1 MRAQLRPLVELLE
14 GRMLL
19 SSEVVSIT
27 DRPEHLRFVAP
38 GTKTPGVQPIV
49 APGTSTPGVHAT
61 VSQQAGSVTLT
72 LTLTRS
78 TNALGAEYKG
88 SVQVEVATGP
98 LPPPYT
104 PAGSAQPEVSSENW
118 EFPGRGPA
126 TSVPPATPGVQYQT
140 VDETITFPPGVI
152 AEPVTIPI
160 VAGAANPGML
170 SFQVTATQVGV
181 QTNRD
186 GTVPAAAQATED
198 VFIAANTGTPVPR
211 IDGARIV
218 ASGKKAWEFVLHF
231 SRPMDPASVQ
241 NLKAYSF
248 NDLTNH
254 PFGGPSLFNPFVS
267 WGVGST
273 FIPVVLRKAVYNP
286 SKNTVD
292 LLLAKPVPAGDNYQI
307 SQPFATSDE
316 LLDAAGT
323 PINEDGSGYGGGFMI
338 TLNSKKA
345 MIFDGVSQSVVPA
358 NARRR

>member
-211 IDGARIV
+211 IDGG
-218 ASGKKAWEFVLHF
+218 ASWRAVKKRGSSFCTSAGPWT
-231 SRPMDPASVQ
+231 RPR
-241 NLKAYSF
+241 F
-248 NDLTNH
+248 RT
-254 PFGGPSLFNPFVS
+254 
-267 WGVGST
+267 
-273 FIPVVLRKAVYNP
+273 
-286 SKNTVD
+286 
-292 LLLAKPVPAGDNYQI
+292 
-307 SQPFATSDE
+307 
-316 LLDAAGT
+316 
-323 PINEDGSGYGGGFMI
+323 
-338 TLNSKKA
+338 
-345 MIFDGVSQSVVPA
+345 
-358 NARRR
+358 

>member
-19 SSEVVSIT
+19 STGNVLFE
-27 DRPEHLRFVAP
+27 DAPEHLQFVAP
-38 GTKTPGVQPIV
+38 GTN
-49 APGTSTPGVHAT
+49 ASGVHAA

-78 TNALGAEYKG
+78 TNVYGVKYKG

-118 EFPGRGPA
+118 ALRRGPA

-140 VDETITFPPGVI
+140 VDETITFPPGVN

-181 QTNRD
+181 QTNPD
-186 GTVPAAAQATED
+186 GTVPAGLQTAED
-198 VFIAANTGTPVPR
+198 VFIAGNTGAPVPR
-211 IDGARIV
+211 IDGARMV
-218 ASGKKAWEFVLHF
+218 ANGHNTSEFVLHF
-231 SRPMDPASVQ
+231 SQPMDPASVQ
-241 NLKAYSF
+241 NRAVYS
-248 NDLTNH
+248 LTDH
-254 PFGGPSLFNPFVS
+254 STHAFGGFNLFGS
-267 WGVGST
+267 WGVGMSST
-273 FIPVVLRKAVYNP
+273 SVVLKKAVYNP
-286 SKNTVD
+286 SSNTVR
-292 LLLAKPVPAGDNYQI
+292 LILAKPVPASDGYQI

-316 LLDAAGT
+316 LRDAAGT

-338 TLNSKKA
+338 TLTSKKA
-345 MIFDGVSQSVVPA
+345 TIFDGVSQSVVPA